1 MPYSKLYPKWVEGE
15 KWWRLEINIIETE
28 QIIDKNYENKNWFV
42 INSNKIDELL
52 GRVIKENRERKCEL
66 VISGI

>member
-1 MPYSKLYPKWVEGE
+1 M
-15 KWWRLEINIIETE
+15 EINEQTIE
-28 QIIDKNYENKNWFV
+28 INYENKNWFV

-66 VISGI
+66 VLSGIQNWMLL